1 MSLLTPKA
9 TLKPAT
15 KPATK
20 LVSVSSGRGLLI
32 ALLSNPSMGKSSLLS
47 QFPNVHFI
55 CDSRDTKILDLM
67 DYSEQTGVALRRE
80 QVEVVTSFIDL
91 CDAVITASKDPE
103 VSTIV
108 IESLVGVQALAT
120 DHCMNTDY
128 GYLTDPV
135 KAKNGFI
142 NYRNGHEM
150 TAMVYFQKLLDCML
164 AAQTKG
170 KNVFITGHTKLG
182 TAKSITV
189 GTEDFIADIIECSPE
204 IARRLKATIPNIL
217 HIGATNITQKAYG
230 QPKAKATGEST
241 STLYCT
247 QNPHFPAQNC
257 LGVYSDIEF
266 PRDPKLAYQ
275 AVCDLFKLDLTTGK
289 RR

>member
-1 MSLLTPKA
+1 MSTVLLS
-9 TLKPAT
+9 KPRTAPAA
-15 KPATK
+15 KP
-20 LVSVSSGRGLLI
+20 VSTSSGRGLLI
-32 ALLSNPSMGKSSLLS
+32 ALLSNPSMGKSSLLA

-67 DYSEQTGVALRRE
+67 DYSAQTGVALRRD
-80 QVEVVTSFIDL
+80 QVEVVKSFTDL
-91 CDAVITASKDPE
+91 CDAVTDAGKSQS
-103 VSTIV
+103 VSTV
-108 IESLVGVQALAT
+108 VVESLVGVQALAT
-120 DHCMNTDY
+120 DHCMTTDY
-128 GYLTDPV
+128 GLATDPV
-135 KAKNGFI
+135 KAKNNFI

-150 TAMVYFQKLLDCML
+150 TAMVYFQKLLDCMISGQL
-164 AAQTKG
+164 NN
-170 KNVFITGHTKLG
+170 KNMWITGHTKLG

-275 AVCDLFKLDLTTGK
+275 AVCDLFKLDPSTGK